1 MRKSM
6 LALIAMLS
14 SVVLLAGCNNKNN
27 NVEEEV
33 VEVPAETEEVALG
46 DEEIVIE
53 EVTPEEE
60 VTGEVTEEVTVDAG
74 LDEGEIVE
82 VEEAP
87 VIIEEGLEVVAE

>member
-33 VEVPAETEEVALG
+33 VEVPAETGEVALG

-60 VTGEVTEEVTVDAG
+60 VTEEVTVDTG
-74 LDEGEIVE
+74 LDEGEVVE

>member
-1 MRKSM
+1 M
-6 LALIAMLS
+6 LALIAML

-27 NVEEEV
+27 DVEEEV
-33 VEVPAETEEVALG
+33 VDVTADTEEVALG

-60 VTGEVTEEVTVDAG
+60 VTEEVAVDAE

>member
-14 SVVLLAGCNNKNN
+14 VVLLAGCNNKNN
-27 NVEEEV
+27 DVEEEV
-33 VEVPAETEEVALG
+33 VDVTADTEEVALG

-60 VTGEVTEEVTVDAG
+60 VSEEVAVDAE

>member
-1 MRKSM
+1 M

-60 VTGEVTEEVTVDAG
+60 VTEEVTVDAG

>member
-6 LALIAMLS
+6 LALIAML

-33 VEVPAETEEVALG
+33 VEVPAETGEVALG

-60 VTGEVTEEVTVDAG
+60 VVEVPAETGEVAVDAE
-74 LDEGEIVE
+74 LDDEVVE

>member
-1 MRKSM
+1 M

-33 VEVPAETEEVALG
+33 VEVPAETGEVALG

>member
-6 LALIAMLS
+6 LALIAML

-33 VEVPAETEEVALG
+33 VEVPAETGEVALG

>member
-1 MRKSM
+1 M

-33 VEVPAETEEVALG
+33 VEVPAETGEVALG

-60 VTGEVTEEVTVDAG
+60 VTEEVTVDTG

>member
-14 SVVLLAGCNNKNN
+14 VVLLAGCNNKNN
-27 NVEEEV
+27 DVEEEV
-33 VEVPAETEEVALG
+33 VDVTADTEEVALG

-60 VTGEVTEEVTVDAG
+60 VTEEVTEEVAVDAE

>member
-1 MRKSM
+1 M

-14 SVVLLAGCNNKNN
+14 SVVLLAGCNNKSN

-33 VEVPAETEEVALG
+33 VDVTGDTEEVALG

-60 VTGEVTEEVTVDAG
+60 VTGEITEEVAVDAK
-74 LDEGEIVE
+74 LDEGEVVE

>member
-14 SVVLLAGCNNKNN
+14 VVLLAGCNNKNN
-27 NVEEEV
+27 DVEEEV
-33 VEVPAETEEVALG
+33 VEVPAETGEVALG

-60 VTGEVTEEVTVDAG
+60 VSEEVSGEVAVDAELDEEV
-74 LDEGEIVE
+74 VE

>member
-33 VEVPAETEEVALG
+33 VEVPAETGEVALG

-60 VTGEVTEEVTVDAG
+60 VTEEVTVDTG

>member
-33 VEVPAETEEVALG
+33 VEVPAETGEVALG

-60 VTGEVTEEVTVDAG
+60 VTGEVTEEVTVDTG

>member
-14 SVVLLAGCNNKNN
+14 VVLLAGCNNKNN
-27 NVEEEV
+27 DVEEEV
-33 VEVPAETEEVALG
+33 VDVTADTEEVALG

-60 VTGEVTEEVTVDAG
+60 VTEEVAVDAE

>member
-14 SVVLLAGCNNKNN
+14 SVVLLAGCNNKSN

-33 VEVPAETEEVALG
+33 VDVTGDTEEVALG

-60 VTGEVTEEVTVDAG
+60 VTEEVTVDTG
-74 LDEGEIVE
+74 LDEGEVVE

>member
-1 MRKSM
+1 M
-6 LALIAMLS
+6 LALIAML

-27 NVEEEV
+27 DVEEEV
-33 VEVPAETEEVALG
+33 VEVPAETGEVALG

-60 VTGEVTEEVTVDAG
+60 VTEEVTVDTG

>member
-33 VEVPAETEEVALG
+33 VEVPAETGEVALG